1 MDEIA
6 WFKIDDTFGNH
17 PKVKAAGRAAIGLW
31 TACGSYSSAYKLD
44 GFVPDAE
51 VSTATDRKYAAQL
64 VKVGLWHRAQD
75 DCKCRITERREG
87 GWYFHD
93 WGDYQPTAEDIE
105 KDREAAR
112 ERQRRSRARRRQV
125 TPEPDAEP

>member
-6 WFKIDDTFGNH
+6 WFKIDDAFHGH
-17 PKVKAAGRAAIGLW
+17 PKARAAGRAAIGLW
-31 TACGSYSSAYKLD
+31 ALCGSYTNCYKLD

-51 VSTATDRKYAAQL
+51 VSTAADKKAAAQL
-64 VKVGLWHRAQD
+64 VKVGLWHRAED
-75 DCKCRITERREG
+75 DCECRLTDRLAG

-93 WGDYQPTAEDIE
+93 WADFQFTADEIE

-112 ERQRRSRARRRQV
+112 ERQRKSRARRRKSQDE
-125 TPEPDAEP
+125 TGDT